1 MKSGKNEKFMAVW
14 KDIEPI
20 IDEYERLFEEE
31 EKKQEKEYNKD
42 NNG

>member
-1 MKSGKNEKFMAVW
+1 MAVW

-31 EKKQEKEYNKD
+31 AKKEEYRIQQTRQWLASLS
-42 NNG
+42 